1 MTTMDA
7 RDSATRLAQ
16 AHRDYLIRQARENM
30 RLAREIE
37 RAYGLARVE
46 LAQIGKAS
54 DSST

>member
-1 MTTMDA
+1 MTLNTEA
-7 RDSATRLAQ
+7 ATRLAQ

>member
-1 MTTMDA
+1 MTTIDA